1 MEFFQYRTLKVAGR
15 RAAPFGKDGGCHAVV
30 RIRVSLRI
38 RELTSNTAVFAN
50 SIWNLISLIFWEK
63 KWGISNNRVV
73 VRNRASL
80 RISYGVV
87 LEHGL
92 LYEFHIKFIQS
103 TSFGKDG
110 GILSTR
116 LPRFFCAVIGPTADE
131 AKTSVSRKKLFPT
144 H

>member
-1 MEFFQYRTLKVAGR
+1 MEFFQFGTLKVAGR

-50 SIWNLISLIFWEK
+50 SIWNLISLIFREK

-87 LEHGL
+87 FEHGL
-92 LYEFHIKFIQS
+92 LYEFHIKFI
-103 TSFGKDG
+103 
-110 GILSTR
+110 
-116 LPRFFCAVIGPTADE
+116 
-131 AKTSVSRKKLFPT
+131 
-144 H
+144 